1 MNMTSNPTDRP
12 SIVAAIVVQ
21 DGKVLMVRR
30 RVRED
35 TLSWQFPAGESEA
48 GETAEDT
55 AIRETQEETALDV
68 AADKVL
74 GERIHPATGRH
85 MMYVACHVVGG
96 TARVA
101 DEDEIAELAWCGLNE
116 LHANVPT
123 GLFPAVDEYLTG
135 TLASA

>member
-1 MNMTSNPTDRP
+1 MTSNPTDRP
-12 SIVAAIVVQ
+12 SIVAAIIVQ

-35 TLSWQFPAGESEA
+35 TLSWQFPAGESES

-55 AIRETQEETALDV
+55 AIRETREETALDV

-74 GERIHPATGRH
+74 GERVHPASGRH
-85 MMYVACHVVGG
+85 MVYVACHVTGG

-101 DEDEIAELAWCGLNE
+101 DEDELAELAWSGLNG
-116 LHANVPT
+116 LRTNVTT
-123 GLFPAVDEYLTG
+123 GLFPAVDDYLTA
-135 TLASA
+135 TLSPA